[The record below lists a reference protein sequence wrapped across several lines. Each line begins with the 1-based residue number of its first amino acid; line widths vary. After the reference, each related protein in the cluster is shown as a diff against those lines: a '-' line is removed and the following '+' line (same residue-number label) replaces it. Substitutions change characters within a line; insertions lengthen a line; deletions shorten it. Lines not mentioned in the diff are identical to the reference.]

1 MKYFESSARK
11 NIGVKEAIEEII
23 ELSIKAK
30 YYNTNEESEVRQTV
44 KLRSTTKGT

>member
-11 NIGVKEAIEEII
+11 NIGVKEAIEAII

-30 YYNTNEESEVRQTV
+30 YYNKNEEPE
-44 KLRSTTKGT
+44 LR